1 MRALDTSAVIRYLT
15 WDDKEKAKEVKE
27 IIESEGVYICG
38 EVILE
43 TIYILMSKK
52 HEYRMSKQEV
62 IEFLQDFLTLEKVE
76 IEDEIYLEA
85 LELWKSF
92 GKISFADLIVV
103 LKSGRE
109 GLSLYSFDEKQK
121 EVFKKLFED

>member
-15 WDDKEKAKEVKE
+15 RDDEEKAKEVKE
-27 IIESEGVYICG
+27 VIESEGVYICG

-52 HEYRMSKQEV
+52 HEYQKSKQEV
-62 IEFLQDFLTLEKVE
+62 IELLQDFLTLEKVE
-76 IEDEIYLEA
+76 VEGEIYLEA
-85 LELWKSF
+85 LELWKDF
-92 GKISFADLIVV
+92 GKISFADLVVV

-109 GLSLYSFDEKQK
+109 GLPLFSFDEKQR
-121 EVFKKLFED
+121 EVFRKLFES